1 MLKED
6 LGNEDLSLELQCLL
20 AVCALE
26 CARESWQ
33 VLQYLLLKFLHD
45 LLQETQC
52 SPLLLGLSSSCC
64 LHS

>member
-1 MLKED
+1 M
-6 LGNEDLSLELQCLL
+6 
-20 AVCALE
+20 
-26 CARESWQ
+26 
-33 VLQYLLLKFLHD
+33 LQYLLLKFLDD